1 MTIQKI
7 SVFCGAHMGKSPDY
21 KNAAEELGELLASK
35 NLEVIFGGGNV
46 GLMKVVQTAP
56 LNTVEGL
63 QASPSNH

>member
-35 NLEVIFGGGNV
+35 NLE
-46 GLMKVVQTAP
+46 
-56 LNTVEGL
+56 
-63 QASPSNH
+63 